1 MPLNITAIV
10 KPSYAHSLTV
20 SVCLLCLSLRSSS
33 LLFCNDHY
41 PSIPL
46 VFYRLH

>member
-20 SVCLLCLSLRSSS
+20 CLLCLSLISSS

-41 PSIPL
+41 PRIPL
-46 VFYRLH
+46 VIYRLH